1 MGRMIVGWKSEGDSD
16 TGEEI
21 GKVFIYD
28 EDDPDVDPLDEWMTR
43 EQAEALAK
51 EKGYDFE
58 EED

>member
-1 MGRMIVGWKSEGDSD
+1 MVVGWKSESD
-16 TGEEI
+16 LDDGTEI

>member
-1 MGRMIVGWKSEGDSD
+1 MGRMIVGWKSESD
-16 TGEEI
+16 LDDETEV

-58 EED
+58 EEC

>member
-1 MGRMIVGWKSEGDSD
+1 MGRMIVSWKSEGDTD

-43 EQAEALAK
+43 EQAQALAK